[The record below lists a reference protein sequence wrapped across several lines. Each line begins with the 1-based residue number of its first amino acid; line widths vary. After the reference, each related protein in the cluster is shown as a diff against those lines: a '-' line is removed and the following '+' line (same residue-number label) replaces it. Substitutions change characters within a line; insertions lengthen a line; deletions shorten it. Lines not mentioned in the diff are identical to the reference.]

1 MSLLGFDIEV
11 RKQIMFRPPIHGA
24 LSPRLAVLDTLGRAL
39 WPALGGV
46 YVIKAV
52 KRVSTLTPLR
62 PSWSARRAL
71 LPGGAIEPSA
81 RNQMSCVAVA
91 DRRSGGVEGNDE
103 GECR

>member
-1 MSLLGFDIEV
+1 
-11 RKQIMFRPPIHGA
+11 
-24 LSPRLAVLDTLGRAL
+24 VLETLGQGL
-39 WPALGGV
+39 WPALGAV

-81 RNQMSCVAVA
+81 RNGVSRVGEAGRAGRCA
-91 DRRSGGVEGNDE
+91 GGGIDA
-103 GECR
+103 

>member
-1 MSLLGFDIEV
+1 
-11 RKQIMFRPPIHGA
+11 MFRPPLRAAQG
-24 LSPRLAVLDTLGRAL
+24 PRLARLDTWGHRL

-52 KRVSTLTPLR
+52 KRVATLTPVR

-81 RNQMSCVAVA
+81 RQGASCVNGAVHTGA
-91 DRRSGGVEGNDE
+91 SAQEHDDV
-103 GECR
+103 